1 MERKTKFQT
10 LAFWKSLTSCCLFL
24 NGHPLPTSPGHL
36 GTTTR
41 ASQCVRCRGQYC
53 FLSIHIPWVPNSCRF
68 KVVKGMDFSQVW
80 RGALHCSKFH
90 KRFKSFRLKPEAWLT
105 DSFHIPSS
113 SRSPD
118 FSSGPDNSLVK
129 K

>member
-1 MERKTKFQT
+1 MLLPQHPHPMGPKFLQIQG
-10 LAFWKSLTSCCLFL
+10 CQG
-24 NGHPLPTSPGHL
+24 NG
-36 GTTTR
+36 
-41 ASQCVRCRGQYC
+41 
-53 FLSIHIPWVPNSCRF
+53 FLS
-68 KVVKGMDFSQVW
+68 GLE
-80 RGALHCSKFH
+80 GAFHCSKFH